1 MADPE
6 LNRLLNLKVASDR
19 KGMAPNKPL
28 LVLAI
33 LDLVEAGLVGPEGLV
48 HKDAELNLRFRS
60 YSPICVR
67 RRGNGIDLALPFRHL
82 ASDGV
87 YVHVGEGER
96 TVRLEPAL
104 LAAMRLPAW
113 RHEARRRVVATY
125 FPPDEQV
132 ALYAALGMSVPSSEE
147 LAEVRE
153 DAEAYRAQLSR
164 GRDARFKVSVIS
176 GYHFT
181 CALTGYRLIASKS
194 TYVPLEAAHI
204 HAHAR
209 KGPDSPENG
218 LALTPTAHELFDA
231 GLWTI
236 DDDLRIRVA
245 QSDLIESILPGGS
258 HFKLSDLHGRR
269 LSFSPQATLRPDPA
283 HLAWHRREVFGAL

>member
-1 MADPE
+1 MA
-6 LNRLLNLKVASDR
+6 A
-19 KGMAPNKPL
+19 
-28 LVLAI
+28 
-33 LDLVEAGLVGPEGLV
+33 
-48 HKDAELNLRFRS
+48 
-60 YSPICVR
+60 
-67 RRGNGIDLALPFRHL
+67 
-82 ASDGV
+82 
-87 YVHVGEGER
+87 
-96 TVRLEPAL
+96 
-104 LAAMRLPAW
+104 
-113 RHEARRRVVATY
+113 Y

-132 ALYAALGMSVPSSEE
+132 ALYAALGMPVPSSDE
-147 LAEVRE
+147 LALVRE

-218 LALTPTAHELFDA
+218 LALTPTAHDLFDA

-269 LSFSPQATLRPDPA
+269 LSFSPLRPSPA
-283 HLAWHRREVFGAL
+283 RLVRHERSALRNYFRSKNHHRAITTSTVQTRDVSDAVTFLP

>member
-1 MADPE
+1 M
-6 LNRLLNLKVASDR
+6 
-19 KGMAPNKPL
+19 
-28 LVLAI
+28 
-33 LDLVEAGLVGPEGLV
+33 
-48 HKDAELNLRFRS
+48 
-60 YSPICVR
+60 
-67 RRGNGIDLALPFRHL
+67 
-82 ASDGV
+82 
-87 YVHVGEGER
+87 GEGAR

-104 LAAMRLPAW
+104 LTAMRVPAW
-113 RHEARRRVVATY
+113 RQEARKRVVASF

-132 ALYAALGMSVPSSEE
+132 ALYAALGMPVPSSDE
-147 LAEVRE
+147 LAVVRE

-181 CALTGYRLIASKS
+181 CALTGYRLIASRS

-218 LALTPTAHELFDA
+218 LALTPTAHDLFDA

-269 LSFSPQATLRPDPA
+269 LSFAPQATLRPDPT
-283 HLAWHRREVFGAL
+283 HLAWHRREVFRAL